1 MATSLAPK
9 RDLKKIFGFAIHHS
23 AVVGAKNIA
32 ELTAHANSYDKT
44 HSFRDY
50 NGDGKNDAQ
59 YTGGELGWKW
69 LLYHWM
75 IARDGSILKTQKPEY
90 RRYHAS
96 DSGNGSRSFNEWGLG
111 ILLDGNFETEYPTEA
126 QLRSASKIIYDWEI
140 KYGIDSYVR
149 GHREVSITKTSCPG
163 KNMGTSKSG
172 GVKTIID
179 YVNQRHKNGGLTD
192 LELKEKQ
199 EAENQP
205 VHEAPTQPE
214 TPENPP
220 EVIDTPVEENGSSNG
235 EQNSVEPEV
244 TPEPEEVEIGDTP
257 EVPNDP
263 VKPIETIV
271 PEKTYWYKFIK
282 WLVEV
287 LENLFFKK

>member
-9 RDLKKIFGFAIHHS
+9 RDLKKIFGFTIHHA
-23 AVVGAKNIA
+23 AVIGANNIT
-32 ELTAHANSYDKT
+32 ELLAHAKSYDNT

-59 YTGGELGWKW
+59 YTGGELGYKW

-75 IARDGSILKTQKPEY
+75 IARDGTVLQTQKPAY

-96 DSGNGSRSFNEWGLG
+96 DSGNGTRSYNEWGLG
-111 ILLDGNFETEYPTEA
+111 ILLDGNFETEKPTEA
-126 QLRSASKIIYDWEI
+126 QFRSASKIIYDWEK
-140 KYGIDSYVR
+140 KYGIDAFVR
-149 GHREVSITKTSCPG
+149 GHREVSLTSTACPG
-163 KNMGTSKSG
+163 RNMGTYKSG

-199 EAENQP
+199 EAGNQP
-205 VHEAPTQPE
+205 VPEVPTQPE

-220 EVIDTPVEENGSSNG
+220 EVIDTPVEENGSSNEG
-235 EQNSVEPEV
+235 QNSVEPEV

-263 VKPIETIV
+263 VKPIETVV
-271 PEKTYWYKFIK
+271 PEETYWYKFIK
-282 WLVEV
+282 WLVGV

>member
-9 RDLKKIFGFAIHHS
+9 RDLKKIFGFAIHHA
-23 AVVGAKNIA
+23 AVVGANNVD
-32 ELTAHANSYDKT
+32 ELLAHANSYNNS

-50 NGDGKNDAQ
+50 DGDGKNDAQ
-59 YTGGELGWKW
+59 YTGGELGYKW

-75 IARDGSILKTQKPEY
+75 IARDGLVLQVQLPKY

-96 DSGNGSRSFNEWGLG
+96 DSGNGSRSYNEWGLG
-111 ILLDGNFETEYPTEA
+111 ILLDGNFEFEYPTEA

-140 KYGIDSYVR
+140 KYKIDAYVR
-149 GHREVSITKTSCPG
+149 GHREVSITSTSCPG

-179 YVNQRHKNGGLTD
+179 YVNQRHKNGGMTD
-192 LELKEKQ
+192 LELKEFQ
-199 EAENQP
+199 DAQIPP
-205 VHEAPTQPE
+205 VIEVPTEPVVV
-214 TPENPP
+214 ENPP
-220 EVIDTPVEENGSSNG
+220 EVIDTPVDDNGGSG
-235 EQNSVEPEV
+235 EDPSPVEPEV
-244 TPEPEEVEIGDTP
+244 TPDPEEVEIGDTP

-271 PEKTYWYKFIK
+271 PEKTYWYKFMK